1 MLEHAITVRDLSVV
15 YATKQDVVRA
25 VNQVDLSARPGEIVG
40 IIGESGSGKSTLGR
54 AILGL
59 LPAHGRVTAG
69 SIVIGDERVLDIAH
83 ARASELRRYRGSW
96 LALVPQATAG
106 ALTPVLRVD
115 AQFELTLRI
124 DGIADKVTIRQ
135 RTLDA
140 LRATGLADPERVM
153 RSYPHQLSGGM
164 AQRVVLALATLRGP
178 RVLVADEPTSALD
191 VTTQRVVL
199 DNLSAGVRESGR
211 ACLLITHDLRVAAH
225 YCDRIT
231 VMYGGFVV
239 ETGPTKTVLRAPRH
253 PYTKALM
260 AAVPGR
266 QKDRGLLADRPRAE
280 PAGPHCPYF
289 RVCRGRLDPRCQNE
303 LPVLREVGPD
313 HSVRTFCA

>member
-1 MLEHAITVRDLSVV
+1 MREHALIVRDLSVV
-15 YATKQDVVRA
+15 YATKQDVVHA
-25 VNQVDLSARPGEIVG
+25 VNQVDLAVRPGEILG

-59 LPAHGRVTAG
+59 LPAQARVTGG
-69 SIVIGDERVLDIAH
+69 SIRIGDEQAMDIAG
-83 ARASELRRYRGSW
+83 ARGSELRRYRGSW

-115 AQFELTLRI
+115 AQFALTLHI
-124 DGIADKVTIRQ
+124 DGITDKTTIRE

-164 AQRVVLALATLRGP
+164 AQRVVLALAMLRGP

-199 DNLSAGVRESGR
+199 DNLATSVRESGR
-211 ACLLITHDLRVAAH
+211 ACLLVTHDLRVAAH
-225 YCDRIT
+225 YCDRIV

-239 ETGPTKTVLRAPRH
+239 EAGLAKAVLFAPRH
-253 PYTKALM
+253 PYTKALL

-266 QKDRGLLADRPRAE
+266 QKKSAPLMDRPRVE
-280 PAGPHCPYF
+280 PAGPHCPYL
-289 RVCRGRLDPRCQNE
+289 RVCRGQLDPRCTNE
-303 LPVLREVGPD
+303 LPALREVGPD
-313 HSVRTFCA
+313 HLVRTFCA